1 MCKGTKLVGT
11 TWKII
16 QLFMQN
22 KICGFMEIELQE
34 KSMAKRQEKR
44 KVLGIHIS
52 KDLNYCF
59 VEHSGLEPLTS
70 TLPVSRSSQMS

>member
-16 QLFMQN
+16 RLFMQN

-34 KSMAKRQEKR
+34 KSMAKRQEKE
-44 KVLGIHIS
+44 KGVYQKQCQTNTQNIF
-52 KDLNYCF
+52 N
-59 VEHSGLEPLTS
+59 
-70 TLPVSRSSQMS
+70 

>member
-22 KICGFMEIELQE
+22 KICGFMEIKLQE

-44 KVLGIHIS
+44 KVLGNSH
-52 KDLNYCF
+52 F
-59 VEHSGLEPLTS
+59 QGLKL
-70 TLPVSRSSQMS
+70 LLRGA